1 MSQEISQSTLRF
13 VINKIESILEEY
25 PQYPYQVAFSMQELR
40 IKLIAQ
46 VLKNLPN
53 RDSVIEE
60 KKSSDT
66 TLGSIHHSLENRV
79 RLETLIRGSIYH
91 VLREN
96 ADWVSR
102 HLPQDVSLENR
113 EENENCKPPIN

>member
-1 MSQEISQSTLRF
+1 MSQKINQSTLRF

-25 PQYPYQVAFSMQELR
+25 PQHPYQVAFSMQELR
-40 IKLIAQ
+40 KKLIAQ

-53 RDSVIEE
+53 CDSVSEG
-60 KKSSDT
+60 KKVSDG
-66 TLGSIHHSLENRV
+66 TLGSIPHSIEERV

-102 HLPQDVSLENR
+102 HLPQDVS
-113 EENENCKPPIN
+113 KS

>member
-1 MSQEISQSTLRF
+1 MSQEISQSTLQF
-13 VINKIESILEEY
+13 VINKIESILEDY
-25 PQYPYQVAFSMQELR
+25 PQHPYQVAFSMQELR
-40 IKLIAQ
+40 KKLIAQ

-53 RDSVIEE
+53 RDSVIEG
-60 KKSSDT
+60 KKASDS
-66 TLGSIHHSLENRV
+66 TLGSIHHSLEDRV

-102 HLPQDVSLENR
+102 HLPEDVGLDNSEIKGD
-113 EENENCKPPIN
+113 CKPYY

>member
-13 VINKIESILEEY
+13 VINRIESILEEY

-40 IKLIAQ
+40 KKLLAQ
-46 VLKNLPN
+46 VLKNLPH
-53 RDSVIEE
+53 RDSLID
-60 KKSSDT
+60 KKQASDST
-66 TLGSIHHSLENRV
+66 IQPINHSLEDRV
-79 RLETLIRGSIYH
+79 RIETLIRGSIYH

-102 HLPQDVSLENR
+102 HLPQDVSLDNSHK
-113 EENENCKPPIN
+113 NGSNPYS